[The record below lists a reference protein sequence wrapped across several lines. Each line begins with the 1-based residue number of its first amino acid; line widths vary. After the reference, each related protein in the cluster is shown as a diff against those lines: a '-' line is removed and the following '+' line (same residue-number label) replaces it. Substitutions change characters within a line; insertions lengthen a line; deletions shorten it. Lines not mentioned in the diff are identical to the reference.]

1 MITWG
6 ADKSDM
12 TCSSAYGRT
21 ALPLSLRPSLIIS
34 FISHLSSKISLRLLL
49 IIFFIFHLSSLQL
62 FAQQITGTI
71 TDAETGEGVP
81 YASVIYKGHQVAV
94 ASDLN
99 GRFTIAR
106 HPGWTLTFSAVG
118 YQTKTVT
125 VTSDMTRL
133 DIRLKDDTKA
143 LKEVTVKSRRNRY
156 SRKNNP
162 AVELMRKVVAAKKRT
177 DLSQRDY
184 YQYNKYQKL
193 TLAANEITPA
203 MLQNPK
209 FAKKKWLVNQIE
221 TCPWNNKLILPL
233 SVDETV
239 TQHVYR
245 KKPHDEKTIIK
256 GQNSTGINDLVQ
268 TGDILNTF
276 MKEIFTDINI
286 YDDQIRFL
294 EFPFT
299 SPIGK
304 DAIAFYRFYIEDTV
318 YVDRDRC
325 FHLNFLPNN
334 QQDFGFRGD
343 IYILADSSYQVKR
356 CELTIPK
363 KSDVNFVENM
373 KIIQEFT
380 QLPDSTWVLSV
391 DDMFTE
397 LVVASFL
404 QKFAVIRNT
413 RLTDYAFDPLPPQL
427 FKGKKKE
434 VRDVNAM
441 MRGDEF
447 WDQYRQV
454 ELTKSES
461 SMDQFIHG
469 LENIKGFKYIL
480 WVAKAF
486 IENFVETSLSKEH
499 PSKVDIGPV
508 NTMITRNFVDGLRT
522 RFSAQTT
529 ANLDSN
535 LFLAGYVARGWESR
549 KNYYSGS
556 VIWSFN
562 KKEYL
567 PREFPKRTLQFT
579 STYDVMSPSDKFMH
593 TDKDNVFTAFKW
605 AKVDKMMF
613 YNRQTLTFEREED
626 WGFRTTLQLK
636 REENEGAGQLFF
648 VPLSET
654 SDRSLWTNFSNP
666 VPAAA
671 ATAAAAAAAQD
682 YPRTSYLAPR
692 TSENPAAQD
701 YPPSSFLVP
710 PSSTKIRTTE
720 LRAELRFAPG
730 ETFINTKQRRMPVNL
745 DAPVFTVSHTA
756 GIKGFL
762 GGDYNYNFSE
772 ATLYKRFWLK
782 SWGKIDCYVKG
793 GYQWNKVPFP
803 LLIMPETNL
812 SYIMQD
818 YTFTAINNMEF
829 LNDRYAS
836 AMVLWDMNG
845 KLFNRIPL
853 IRKLKWREWFTAKC
867 LWGGLSDKN
876 NPLLAE
882 NAGDPLLMYFP
893 EGSYVMDPHRP
904 YWEVSA
910 GIHNI
915 FKIVHVEYVR
925 RLSYNHLPTAHKWGI
940 RFMIRMTF

>member
-1 MITWG
+1 MAFEG
-6 ADKSDM
+6 
-12 TCSSAYGRT
+12 
-21 ALPLSLRPSLIIS
+21 
-34 FISHLSSKISLRLLL
+34 SHRLLL

-203 MLQNPK
+203 MLENPK

-294 EFPFT
+294 EYPFT

-373 KIIQEFT
+373 KIIQEFS

-397 LVVASFL
+397 LVVANFL

-447 WDQYRQV
+447 WNQYRQV

-480 WVAKAF
+480 WVGKAF

-522 RFSAQTT
+522 RISAQTT

-666 VPAAA
+666 MVEG
-671 ATAAAAAAAQD
+671 QS
-682 YPRTSYLAPR
+682 SYLAPR
-692 TSENPAAQD
+692 TSE
-701 YPPSSFLVP
+701 
-710 PSSTKIRTTE
+710 KIRTTE

-845 KLFNRIPL
+845 KLLNRIPL

>member
-1 MITWG
+1 MK
-6 ADKSDM
+6 KS
-12 TCSSAYGRT
+12 TN
-21 ALPLSLRPSLIIS
+21 I
-34 FISHLSSKISLRLLL
+34 LL
-49 IIFFIFHLSSLQL
+49 IFVLL
-62 FAQQITGTI
+62 FVAVLHVGAQQLSGTI
-71 TDAETGEGVP
+71 TDAETGEAVP

-94 ASDLN
+94 ASDIN
-99 GRFTIAR
+99 GRYTIAR
-106 HPGWTLTFSAVG
+106 HPGWTITFSAVG
-118 YQTKTVT
+118 YQTRTIAIT
-125 VTSDMTRL
+125 ADMTRL
-133 DIRLKDDTKA
+133 DIQLKDVTKS
-143 LKEVTVKSRRNRY
+143 LQEVTVKSKRNRY

-162 AVELMRKVVAAKKRT
+162 AVELMKKVVAAKKRT
-177 DLSQRDY
+177 DLSQRDF

-203 MLQNPK
+203 MLENPK

-221 TCPWNNKLILPL
+221 TCPWNNKLILPV

-256 GQNSTGINDLVQ
+256 GQSSTGIGDLIQ

-276 MKEIFTDINI
+276 MKEIFTDVNI
-286 YDDQIRFL
+286 YDDQVRL
-294 EFPFT
+294 LQYPFT

-318 YVDRDRC
+318 YVDRDKC

-343 IYILADSSYQVKR
+343 LYILADSSYQVKR

-380 QLPDSTWVLSV
+380 QLPDSTWVLSL

-397 LVVASFL
+397 LTIASFL

-441 MRGDEF
+441 MRGDDF

-469 LENIKGFKYIL
+469 LENIKGFKYII

-486 IENFVETSLSKEH
+486 IENFVETSLDKEH

-508 NTMITRNFVDGLRT
+508 NTMLTKNFVDGIRT
-522 RFSAQTT
+522 RISAQTT

-535 LFLAGYVARGWESR
+535 LFLAGYVARGWESK

-562 KKEYL
+562 KKDYL
-567 PREFPKRTLQFT
+567 PREFPKRTLSLT
-579 STYDVMSPSDKFMH
+579 STYDIMSPSDKFMH

-613 YNRQTLTFEREED
+613 YNRQTLAFEREED

-636 REENEGAGQLFF
+636 CEENEGAGQLFF
-648 VPLSET
+648 VPLSQ
-654 SDRSLWTNFSNP
+654 SS
-666 VPAAA
+666 PAAP
-671 ATAAAAAAAQD
+671 TA
-682 YPRTSYLAPR
+682 LAPSAP
-692 TSENPAAQD
+692 TA
-701 YPPSSFLVP
+701 LVP
-710 PSSTKIRTTE
+710 SAPTALAPSAPTALDGFAVESQKIRTTE
-720 LRAELRFAPG
+720 LRAELRYAPG

-745 DAPVFTVSHTA
+745 DAPVFTISHTA
-756 GIKGFL
+756 GLKGFL
-762 GGDYNYNFSE
+762 GGDYNYNFTE
-772 ATLYKRFWLK
+772 ATIYKRFWMK

-836 AMVLWDMNG
+836 AMILWDMNG

-853 IRKLKWREWFTAKC
+853 IRKLKWREWFTVKC

-876 NPLLAE
+876 NPE
-882 NAGDPLLMYFP
+882 KNAGDPLLMYFP
-893 EGSYVMDPHRP
+893 EGSYLMDSHKP

-925 RLSYNHLPTAHKWGI
+925 RLNYNELPTAHKWGI